1 MTTAF
6 DRTPLSVLHLTPA
19 TGGRPALH
27 FQASHSLAFAVTL
40 RSTTDLAA
48 PPHVATLSIDTHPA
62 APDDANP
69 LAPALDILRKVAAL
83 GPCRL
88 EGWFTA
94 DSTVQKVTL
103 PRVDWSETAVL
114 YAELI
119 HDHDESLGADTPAVI
134 RLSLQ
139 RGDPRPAV
147 DDRYFTVAPD
157 ITASREV
164 TT

>member
-6 DRTPLSVLHLTPA
+6 DRTPLSALHLTPVN
-19 TGGRPALH
+19 GQPELR
-27 FQASHSLAFAVTL
+27 FQTSHSLALAIQA
-40 RSTTDLAA
+40 RGTTEPTD
-48 PPHVATLSIDTHPA
+48 PPHAASLTIDTHPA
-62 APDDANP
+62 ALDDANP
-69 LAPALDILRKVAAL
+69 LTPALDILRKVAAL

-88 EGWFTA
+88 EGWFAAGGTMQRV
-94 DSTVQKVTL
+94 TV

-119 HDHDESLGADTPAVI
+119 HDHDESLGTDTPAVI

-147 DDRYFTVAPD
+147 DGRYFTVAPD
-157 ITASREV
+157 VTASPKA